1 MADLQAAL
9 AEAVKLNQ
17 HITQF
22 LKFSTYPEYNDLSG
36 LDIDFH
42 DGEQILIWDELRRI
56 TERLADVQEYI
67 SYLTRPV
74 AEESRLSKGTAGKY
88 RTAKGHYY
96 DCTSVIEALVSDEY
110 HDVPY
115 WTITSVEHN
124 GKDYYLVGHKD
135 IPMKGLQGTARPC
148 ADPALA
154 VAIGQHQPPSQL
166 TKIGCGGGFFAFTAE
181 SA

>member
-67 SYLTRPV
+67 SYLTRPIT
-74 AEESRLSKGTAGKY
+74 EESRLRKGTAGKY

-124 GKDYYLVGHKD
+124 GISVVTDGLKAGENVVIEGHVRLAD
-135 IPMKGLQGTARPC
+135 GIGVRFPDAQTQKGAQ
-148 ADPALA
+148 PAA
-154 VAIGQHQPPSQL
+154 GAS
-166 TKIGCGGGFFAFTAE
+166 
-181 SA
+181 S

>member
-1 MADLQAAL
+1 MADLNMAL

-22 LKFSTYPEYNDLSG
+22 LKFSTYPQYSDLSG
-36 LDIDFH
+36 LDIDFD

-56 TERLADVQEYI
+56 TDRLADIQDYI

-74 AEESRLSKGTAGKY
+74 IEESRLNKGTSGKY

-110 HDVPY
+110 RDVPY
-115 WTITSVEHN
+115 RTITTVEHN
-124 GKDYYLVGHKD
+124 GTDYYLVGHKD
-135 IPMKGLQGTARPC
+135 TPMKGLRVRVRT
-148 ADPALA
+148 
-154 VAIGQHQPPSQL
+154 QPWSWQ
-166 TKIGCGGGFFAFTAE
+166 
-181 SA
+181 

>member
-56 TERLADVQEYI
+56 TERLADVQEYK
-67 SYLTRPV
+67 SLTWSVNGILLGEWPIHF
-74 AEESRLSKGTAGKY
+74 
-88 RTAKGHYY
+88 RT
-96 DCTSVIEALVSDEY
+96 
-110 HDVPY
+110 
-115 WTITSVEHN
+115 
-124 GKDYYLVGHKD
+124 
-135 IPMKGLQGTARPC
+135 
-148 ADPALA
+148 
-154 VAIGQHQPPSQL
+154 
-166 TKIGCGGGFFAFTAE
+166 
-181 SA
+181 